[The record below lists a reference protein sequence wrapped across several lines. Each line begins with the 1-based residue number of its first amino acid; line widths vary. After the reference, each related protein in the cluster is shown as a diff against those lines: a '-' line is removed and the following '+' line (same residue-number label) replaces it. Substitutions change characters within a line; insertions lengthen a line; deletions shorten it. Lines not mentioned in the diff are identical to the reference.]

1 MWKSVALAILRY
13 KYILFALL
21 LSLTAFFGWHASKVK
36 LGYEFAR
43 AIPTD
48 NPKYLAYERFKKVFG
63 EGGGLMVIGV
73 QTDRFFEASFFNDYT
88 QLQRD
93 IRKIQGME
101 GILSVPAAVNLVR
114 AEESEKLQALPIFK
128 DTVLTQQQIDS
139 GKAVFFNIPFY
150 QRLLFNPETKS
161 WLMAVTTNNEL
172 FNSPQRTAVIDRVIK
187 LAEAFEAKHKVD
199 LRMSGLPLIRTI
211 VSDRI
216 KNEMRFFL
224 IGSVLL
230 SALILL
236 VFFRSLSA
244 MLLSLAVVGIGVIWS
259 VGFLHLMGYK
269 LSILTALIP
278 PLIIVIGIPNCIY
291 FLNKFHTSYKETGD
305 KRSAMIDMVSKMG
318 VVTLFCNITAAIGFA
333 VFGLTRSAILKEFGI
348 VAGTNILALFFI
360 SLFLI
365 PAVLSMLPDPK
376 TRHMRYLNN
385 PRLQRWLGRLE
396 RWSLNHRK
404 LIYGITAVVLVI
416 SVLGMLRLK
425 SVGYI
430 VDDVPKEDKIYT
442 DLRFFEQNFGGVM
455 PLEIVVDTKRKYGVT
470 RNLQNMVKIDS
481 LVQYLD
487 SRTYIGKPL
496 TLTEGL
502 KFAKQA
508 FFEGDS
514 TFYTMPGEND
524 LLALRPYLSQ
534 SNDSADAG
542 ANATGKGF
550 TKLVSS
556 FMDSDRQQAR
566 ISVTMQDVGSE
577 QLPFILDSIQRRA
590 EEIFNR
596 DSIEAVTA
604 SATEKAE
611 HSDDSLWGKR
621 KFEIELTG
629 GSVTFLEGTRFI
641 ISGLKESI
649 LWAFLLITLCMLYL
663 FRSFRILLCSLIP
676 NLIPLVITAG
686 VMGWAG
692 VPLKPST
699 VLIFSVALGIAID
712 ITIRFLV
719 NYKQQLKGNG
729 DDIKR
734 TVIET
739 IHSTGLSIIYTSIV
753 LTAGFVIFCFSGFG
767 GTQALGWLTSVTLIT
782 ATIAN
787 LVLLP
792 ALLLTFFN
800 KKLK

>member
-1 MWKSVALAILRY
+1 MWRSLAIAILRF
-13 KYILFALL
+13 KYGLFAILL
-21 LSLTAFFGWHASKVK
+21 ALTAFFGWHASQVK

-63 EGGGLMVIGV
+63 ESGGLMVIGV
-73 QTDRFFEASFFNDYT
+73 QTDKFFDAPFFNDYM

-93 IRKIQGME
+93 LKKVKGME
-101 GILSVPAAVNLVR
+101 SILSVPASVNLKR
-114 AEESEKLQALPIFK
+114 AEESERLQATPIFK
-128 DTVLTQQQIDS
+128 DTILTQQAIDS
-139 GKAVFFNIPFY
+139 GKAVFLNIPFY
-150 QRLLFNPETKS
+150 KGLLFNPESNS
-161 WLMAVTTNNEL
+161 WLMAVTTNNNL
-172 FNSPQRTAVIDRVIK
+172 FNSTERTAVIDSV
-187 LAEAFEAKHKVD
+187 LALISAFEAKHKVD
-199 LRMSGLPLIRTI
+199 LRLSGLPLIRTI
-211 VSDRI
+211 LSDRI

-236 VFFRSLSA
+236 LFFRSVSA

-259 VGFLHLMGYK
+259 VGFLQLMGYK

-278 PLIIVIGIPNCIY
+278 PLIVVIGIPNCIY
-291 FLNKFHTSYKETGD
+291 FLNKFHTSYRETGD
-305 KRSAMIDMVSKMG
+305 KREAMIDMVGKMG
-318 VVTLFCNITAAIGFA
+318 IVTLFCNITAAIGFA

-348 VAGTNILALFFI
+348 VAGANILALFFI

-365 PAVLSMLPDPK
+365 PAVLSMLPAPK
-376 TRHMRYLNN
+376 PRNMQYLNS
-385 PRLQRWLGRLE
+385 PRLHRWLARLE
-396 RWSLNHRK
+396 GWSLNHRA
-404 LIYGITAVVLVI
+404 LIYGVTALVLVA
-416 SVLGMLRLK
+416 SVLGIMRLK

-430 VDDVPKEDKIYT
+430 VDDVPKEDQIYT
-442 DLRFFEQNFGGVM
+442 DLKFFEQNFGGVM
-455 PLEIVVDTKRKYGVT
+455 PLEIVVDTKRKQGVT
-470 RNLQNMVKIDS
+470 RNLQNLNRIDS

-487 SRTYIGKPL
+487 SREYIGKPL

-514 TFYTMPGEND
+514 VFYAMPGEND

-534 SNDSADAG
+534 NNDSTAAG
-542 ANATGKGF
+542 QVNAAGKGF
-550 TKLVSS
+550 TRLVSS
-556 FMDSDRQQAR
+556 FMDKDRQQAR

-577 QLPFILDSIQRRA
+577 RLPLILDSIQTRA
-590 EEIFNR
+590 EQIFNR
-596 DSIEAVTA
+596 DSIEAM
-604 SATEKAE
+604 SATAEEKAANK
-611 HSDDSLWGKR
+611 DDSLWGKR
-621 KFEIELTG
+621 KFDIELTG

-641 ISGLKESI
+641 INGLKESI
-649 LWAFLLITLCMLYL
+649 FWAFLLITLCMLYL

-699 VLIFSVALGIAID
+699 VLVFSVALGIAID

-719 NYKQQLKGNG
+719 NYKQQLKGHEN
-729 DDIKR
+729 DAR
-734 TVIET
+734 QTVIQT
-739 IHSTGLSIIYTSIV
+739 IYSTGLSIVYTSIV
-753 LTAGFVIFCFSGFG
+753 LIAGFVIFCFSGFG
-767 GTQALGWLTSVTLIT
+767 GTQALGWLTSLTLIT

-792 ALLLTFFN
+792 ALLLSFFR
-800 KKLK
+800 K